1 MMAQNQNRNGDTSTL
16 NPRRN
21 ECVERKK
28 LFEEML
34 LKEMPGN
41 ANKRLLKHPYL
52 TQISPSR

>member
-41 ANKRLLKHPYL
+41 ANNRLLKHPYL
-52 TQISPSR
+52 TQI